1 MIAFEMKKTRLLT
14 IYRIIFFNQF
24 FNISALLLCMINVLD
39 ILMFYFLKIFVE
51 SRSTEIL
58 IKTNFRLKMDV

>member
-1 MIAFEMKKTRLLT
+1 MKKTRLLT